1 MKSPTTLLFN
11 AEETQAMVST
21 IAELLI
27 SDINSRNLKHPL
39 FIGIQFKG
47 VPLAKRVSAI
57 IKDKYNI
64 EIPVGLLDISMYRD
78 DIGKRKTLPHIHA
91 TEIPFDLDDNAI
103 ILFDDVLHTGRT
115 IRAAL
120 DALTDYGRP
129 ELIRLAVLID
139 RGGQEFPIMANY
151 TARKMELE
159 NREDFIT
166 MSWKETDGEDAV
178 HIVRR

>member
-1 MKSPTTLLFN
+1 MKLPGTLLFN
-11 AEETQAMVST
+11 SEETQAMVNK
-21 IAELLI
+21 IAERLI
-27 SDINSRNLKHPL
+27 SDIKSGDLPHPV
-39 FIGIQFKG
+39 FIGIQSKG
-47 VPLAKRVSAI
+47 VPFAERVSAI
-57 IKDKYNI
+57 IAEKCNI
-64 EIPVGLLDISMYRD
+64 KIPVGLLDINMYRD

-151 TARKMELE
+151 TAKTIEMEHS
-159 NREDFIT
+159 EDFIT